1 MKSRT
6 RPRRMRIPF
15 RPRWVTAVDLEALP
29 PQMAAPPSDGGTGR
43 RPLDARVLVRLHG
56 APLGIVECPLV
67 DGKITG
73 SDLESAISRDLHPAY
88 VDHLARCD
96 GIDDCDDWAPPHGI
110 WPTVSVVV
118 CTHERP
124 DALAK
129 CLRSLL
135 AADYPAIDVIV
146 VDNAPRTPD
155 GRRVVEACGDAR
167 VRYICEPIP
176 GLSTAR
182 NRGIGEATGEIVAFT
197 DDDVEVDPSWI
208 RELVRGFARA
218 DDVELVTGL
227 ILAAELTTHAQGL
240 FERKVSWGAGFT
252 PRVYRWD
259 RRSSDAVV
267 KPFNCGMIG
276 TGASFAVRWDTL
288 ARIGSFDDGLG
299 AGSPA
304 RGGEDLDYFYRVLR
318 SGSAIAFEPSSLVWH
333 HHRQDMATLRGQ
345 MRGYGSGLTAF
356 ASKQLFTRGLW
367 LDAWR
372 DLPRALVRLVI
383 SETGSGTRRK
393 LDDVGPLPRD
403 LRITELVGMA
413 EGPYLYWRRRVA
425 RRMRSRRR
433 RRARRS

>member
-1 MKSRT
+1 MTSPSKPT
-6 RPRRMRIPF
+6 PARISF
-15 RPRWVTAVDLEALP
+15 RPRWVTTVDLEALP
-29 PQMAAPPSDGGTGR
+29 PQMTAPQANGGAGH

-73 SDLESAISRDLHPAY
+73 SDLKSAIGRDLHHAY
-88 VDHLARCD
+88 VNHLSRCE
-96 GIDDCDDWAPPHGI
+96 GIDDCDDWAPPQGG
-110 WPTVSVVV
+110 WPSVSVVV

-124 DALAK
+124 ESLAK
-129 CLRSLL
+129 CLTSLL
-135 AADYPAIDVIV
+135 AADYPALDIIV
-146 VDNAPRTPD
+146 VDNAPRTSE
-155 GRRVVEACGDAR
+155 GRELVASYQDAR
-167 VRYICEPIP
+167 IQYVCEPTP

-182 NRGIGEATGEIVAFT
+182 NRGIAEATGEIVAFT
-197 DDDVEVDPSWI
+197 DDDVEVDSDWI

-218 DDVELVTGL
+218 EDVDLVTGL

-252 PRVYRWD
+252 PRLYRWD
-259 RRSSDAVV
+259 RRSSDEVV

-276 TGASFAVRWDTL
+276 TGASFAVRRDTL
-288 ARIGSFDDGLG
+288 RRVGTFDEGLG
-299 AGSPA
+299 AGSPT

-333 HHRQDMATLRGQ
+333 HHRQDMETLRGQ

-367 LDAWR
+367 IDAWR

-393 LDDVGPLPRD
+393 LDDVGSLPRD
-403 LRITELVGMA
+403 LRMIELIGMA
-413 EGPYLYWRRRVA
+413 EGPYLYWRRRVT
-425 RRMRSRRR
+425 RRLRSHTRHGATRP
-433 RRARRS
+433 